1 MKKDAWFY
9 LIAITS
15 GALIWIMVSAVSG
28 RTEAWDSCLY
38 YSAGMPVVCIVSMA
52 LGFFEPRR
60 PWRWGVVPLVGQ
72 LLWMLLTQGIGNLL
86 PLGIVVFAVL
96 SVPSIVAARIGAFVA
111 TKLARRDE
119 A

>member
-1 MKKDAWFY
+1 
-9 LIAITS
+9 
-15 GALIWIMVSAVSG
+15 
-28 RTEAWDSCLY
+28 
-38 YSAGMPVVCIVSMA
+38 
-52 LGFFEPRR
+52 
-60 PWRWGVVPLVGQ
+60 
-72 LLWMLLTQGIGNLL
+72 MLLTQGIGNLL